1 MREFYQQDLTNRL
14 DTKTGYEDSDLDC
27 RREEGRTPSLQ
38 HRKSYLA
45 LARSF
50 LGAGEVP
57 SLESVALYDGPGNRY
72 FVKRQTKDTWIT
84 ITQWNEASVKT
95 T

>member
-14 DTKTGYEDSDLDC
+14 DTKTRHEDSDLDC
-27 RREEGRTPSLQ
+27 RREEGTTPSLQ

-45 LARSF
+45 LARSS

-57 SLESVALYDGPGNRY
+57 SFESVALYDGPGNR
-72 FVKRQTKDTWIT
+72 
-84 ITQWNEASVKT
+84 
-95 T
+95 